1 MIFTARTLYFIS
13 VFLLPLFIASE
24 LLSLLS
30 IYRVSLCAFLLLI
43 VFTTIAVFYA
53 SLSPVCSLFF
63 FALVHLYVARIIN
76 IRYHRYLQIFVFV
89 FSTPSSI
96 TSFLFKNDITF
107 LVFLVFYTQHK
118 MYQRAEFS
126 SLLLP
131 LFLRLFQSVSFNI
144 FICSSA

>member
-30 IYRVSLCAFLLLI
+30 IYRFSLCAFFVDRIYYHCCILCI
-43 VFTTIAVFYA
+43 IITSMFTI
-53 SLSPVCSLFF
+53 LFR
-63 FALVHLYVARIIN
+63 VGHLYFARIIN

-107 LVFLVFYTQHK
+107 LVFLVFYTQNK

-131 LFLRLFQSVSFNI
+131 LFLRLFF
-144 FICSSA
+144 